1 VITIC
6 LIGDSNLAAL
16 KLGWD
21 AVGQE
26 YGDVAATFFGA
37 RIARMQLRVCNESL
51 VAETDWL
58 RNRFQITS
66 GGKSEIANNYDC
78 YLVCGL
84 GFGARRV
91 AGVYRDYRA
100 ESQSRDNE
108 RQPISDECFRMA
120 FCGRLR
126 ESQAITIIGYLRD
139 ITNAP
144 IALVPMPMR
153 SPLHPDESVKIIE
166 QNGDDA
172 TVSDMFA
179 SAATLLSRDLK
190 FSLLRQ
196 PESTFFGPLRTKPV
210 YARASVNSTGDSPM
224 VERDATDPMDHAHMN
239 AAYGELVI
247 RKIMDEF
254 VRSSSASHVTT
265 PEGVGYPPSP

>member
-21 AVGQE
+21 AVGHE

-37 RIARMQLRVCNESL
+37 RIGRMQLRVSNGSL

-58 RNRFQITS
+58 RTRFQITS
-66 GGKSEIANNYDC
+66 GKSEITNDYDC

-84 GFGARRV
+84 GFGAHRIKS
-91 AGVYRDYRA
+91 VYRDYRA
-100 ESQSRDNE
+100 EGQSRDNE
-108 RQPISDECFRMA
+108 RQPISDECFQMVFR
-120 FCGRLR
+120 GLLR
-126 ESQAITIIGYLRD
+126 ESRAITIIEYLRE

-153 SPLHPDESVKIIE
+153 SASHPDADINIIE
-166 QNGDDA
+166 QNGDEA
-172 TVSDMFA
+172 TVSEVFA

-196 PESTFFGPLRTKPV
+196 PESTFFGPLRTKPI
-210 YARASVNSTGDSPM
+210 YARASLNSAGNSPM
-224 VERDATDPMDHAHMN
+224 IEREPTDLMDHSHMN
-239 AAYGELVI
+239 AAYGELAI
-247 RKIMDEF
+247 RKIMAEF
-254 VRSSSASHVTT
+254 VRSSSASRATT
-265 PEGVGYPPSP
+265 SEGVA